1 MNMKRLYMLLTV
13 LFVLTAVKAQGILP
27 EFSTDEN
34 PVWYKV
40 RFKTGGACL
49 ADQGSGKNLKTA
61 AAANSDNQKWMLKG
75 TRDGFTMKSK
85 SGNYINF
92 SNGRFTTSATPV
104 ELKIVQST
112 AAGADEYWEIQRKNS
127 AQSMNQWG
135 GAGAGKELGE
145 WNAGDNNNPLT
156 FLVTS
161 IAPPE
166 FSSEESETWYFLK
179 FCRSGNTL
187 ADAGTGKNAVTAAAD
202 PIDTQM
208 WKLMGTQDNFQLVSK
223 SGNYAVVNGTGENTR
238 IRTSATPS
246 ASGFKLAETGSSYAP
261 AWEIHVNG
269 KSGRVAF
276 NQWASTQTGAEI
288 GLWNANDNN
297 NALNFVRPEDMI
309 YPDYKVTGISNFVPE
324 NLLTLW
330 YTQPA
335 TTTNAG
341 NKWMEYS
348 LPIGN
353 GQFGAS
359 IFGGIYEDEIQFNE
373 KTLWSGRNTD
383 NGVEYGDYENF
394 GSVFVENLSDEF
406 GFGSTKAAKNYVRGL
421 DLQNSK
427 AFVSFSNPDET
438 ASYTREYIA
447 SYPDGVVAARYT
459 GSESGSL
466 NLRFTLVSG
475 KPGIRATTTYA
486 EGEATFSGKLET
498 VSYNARFKVVPIGG
512 TIETTEEGITVKGA
526 DEVLLILAGATDFD
540 AYKST
545 YVSNTSGLAAKVQGM
560 VDAAAGKTWN
570 DLYNA
575 HLLDYKNY
583 FDRCNFHLEGAEN
596 TLPTDDLIR
605 QYARRSTGTEPY
617 ALFLEQLYFAYG
629 RYLEIS
635 SSRGV
640 DLPSNLQG
648 IWNNSS
654 EPAWNGDIHA
664 NINVQM
670 NYWPAEPTNLSEMH
684 MPFLNYIT
692 NMATNHNEWKKYAKD
707 AGQTRGWTCYTENN
721 IFGGVGSF
729 LHSYVIANAW
739 YCTHLWQH
747 YRYTLD
753 KEFLKNAFPTMLSA
767 SQFWMDRLRLD
778 KDGTYVCPNEYSPE
792 HGPTENGVAHAQQLV
807 YELFDNTLK
816 AIEILGEDAVISEA
830 DLTKLNDRFNKL
842 DRGLATET
850 YTGQW
855 GASVNGI
862 KTGTTIL
869 REWKTSNY
877 TVGQNGH
884 RHMSHLMCIYP
895 FSQVTAGSK
904 YFDAAVNSM
913 KLRGDASTGWS
924 MGWKINLWA
933 RVLDGNHAHDI
944 LELALRHHSVGGGGV
959 YYNLYDAHTPFQIDG
974 NFGACAGIAEM
985 LMQSHTD
992 TIQILPALPDVW
1004 KKGSINGL
1012 KAIGDF
1018 TVDIA
1023 WSESKAQKVTITSNL
1038 GQPCF
1043 VQCPG
1048 IATRKFCING
1058 KEVGVTAISE
1068 DVVNIPLEK
1077 GQTVEVF
1084 MEELGTGIAKANSD
1098 KAAVLSLEGR
1108 KVRIEGAD
1116 VKSIVVCD
1124 PAGRKVLK
1132 TNRATFKVPE
1142 SCGPVALLQ
1151 VCDKSGKKTS
1161 YKAVLK

>member
-13 LFVLTAVKAQGILP
+13 LFVLAAVNAQGILP

-40 RFKTGGACL
+40 RFKTGNACL
-49 ADQGSGKNLKTA
+49 TDQGRGKNLKTA
-61 AAANSDNQKWMLKG
+61 AAANSDNQKWMLSG
-75 TRDGFTMKSK
+75 TKEGFTMKSK
-85 SGNYINF
+85 SGNYVSF
-92 SNGRFTTSATPV
+92 SNGRFTTAATPT
-104 ELKIVQST
+104 ELKIIQST
-112 AAGADEYWEIQRKNS
+112 ANGADEYWEIQRKNS

-145 WNAGDNNNPLT
+145 WSAGDNNNPLS
-156 FLVTS
+156 FVVTS
-161 IAPPE
+161 AILPE
-166 FSSEESETWYFLK
+166 FSNGDSETWYFLK
-179 FCRSGNTL
+179 FCNSGNTL
-187 ADAGTGKNAVTAAAD
+187 SDAGKGKNVVTAVAD
-202 PIDTQM
+202 PIDAQM
-208 WKLMGTQDNFQLVSK
+208 WKLVGSQENFQLVSK
-223 SGNYAVVNGTGENTR
+223 TGNYAVVYGSGDNTR
-238 IRTSATPS
+238 IRTSATAS

-269 KSGRVAF
+269 VSGRVAF
-276 NQWASTQTGAEI
+276 NQWESTRVGQEI
-288 GLWNANDNN
+288 GLWSADNN
-297 NALNFVRPEDMI
+297 NNPLNFIRPEDMI
-309 YPDYKVTGISNFVPE
+309 YPDYKIIGAGNYVPASP
-324 NLLTLW
+324 LTLW

-335 TTTNAG
+335 TTTSAG
-341 NKWMEYS
+341 DKWMEYS
-348 LPIGN
+348 LPAGN

-359 IFGGIYEDEIQFNE
+359 IFGGVYKDEIQFNE
-373 KTLWSGRNTD
+373 KTLWSGRSTD

-406 GFGSTKAAKNYVRGL
+406 GFGSTKAVKNYVRGL
-421 DLQNSK
+421 DLQNST
-427 AFVSFSNPDET
+427 AFVSFMNPDET
-438 ASYTREYIA
+438 ALYTREYIA
-447 SYPDGVVAARYT
+447 SYPDGVVAAHYMS
-459 GSESGSL
+459 SEGGSL
-466 NLRFTLVSG
+466 NLRFTLASG
-475 KPGIRATTTYA
+475 KPGIRAATTYA
-486 EGEATFSGKLET
+486 DGEATFSGKLET

-512 TIETTEEGITVKGA
+512 TIETTAEGITVRGA
-526 DEVLLILAGATDFD
+526 AEVLLILAGATDFD

-545 YVSNTSGLAAKVQGM
+545 YVSNTSGLAAKVKGL
-560 VDAAAGKTWN
+560 VDAAAGKTWEN
-570 DLYNA
+570 LYNA
-575 HLLDYKNY
+575 HLLDYKSY
-583 FDRCNFHLEGAEN
+583 FDRCGFQLEGAEN

-605 QYARRSTGTEPY
+605 QYANRSTGMEPY

-654 EPAWNGDIHA
+654 EPAWNGDIHS

-692 NMATNHNEWKKYAKD
+692 NMATNHSEWKKYAKD

-778 KDGTYVCPNEYSPE
+778 TDGTYVCPNEYSPE

-816 AIEILGEDAVISEA
+816 AIGILGEDAVISEA
-830 DLTKLNDRFNKL
+830 DLTKLNDRFSKL
-842 DRGLATET
+842 DRGLATEK

-869 REWKTSNY
+869 REWKKSNY

-895 FSQVTAGSK
+895 FSQVTPGNE

-1004 KKGSINGL
+1004 KKGNISGL
-1012 KAIGDF
+1012 KAVGDF

-1023 WSESKAQKVTITSNL
+1023 WANNKAQKVTVTSNL

-1043 VQCPG
+1043 VKCPG
-1048 IATRKFCING
+1048 IADKKFLING
-1058 KEVGVTAISE
+1058 NETGVTALSG

-1077 GQTVEVF
+1077 GQTVEIL
-1084 MEELGTGIAKANSD
+1084 MDELGTGIATANSD
-1098 KAAVLSLEGR
+1098 RTAVLSLEGR
-1108 KVRIEGAD
+1108 KVKIEGTD
-1116 VKSIVVCD
+1116 IKSVVVCD
-1124 PAGRKVLK
+1124 PSGREVLK
-1132 TNRATFKVPE
+1132 TNRTAFKVPE

-1151 VCDKSGKKTS
+1151 VCDKSGIKTS